1 MKKSIPLIIWII
13 ITAVGCGSPKPDV
26 YLYRNQK
33 FFSIFEDKQ
42 EVFLTAD
49 RFFRKSGYTVR
60 HINFSKFTDLSK
72 ESDIVKNR
80 TKALPEGAI
89 FWTDNL
95 QMTVFIN
102 NLKSSQSTNYKLI
115 SYHYDTFQKDNLP
128 SQTLIN
134 FYPNIAVIYRAI
146 IREIK
151 HLSNTEDFNDVMYIY
166 SSSYPL
172 PAKIADLLKKDY
184 PTVKIS
190 NCTSKGAV
198 KNAINNSAEQ
208 YKAFIVFCFD
218 YNVALAEFDAKTL
231 GNKKITEIMTNYGE
245 EYQYIGRSILLD
257 EPILADHALH
267 SKELHRYLSGQ
278 PVIVEQKD
286 KNIKETKPTVKSNII
301 NVPLNYNNIVRVVT
315 QTMHRERIGV
325 KLEELIKENNK
336 KKEEAEKKKKKQEEE
351 KMQKKE

>member
-13 ITAVGCGSPKPDV
+13 ITTVSCGSPKPDV

-33 FFSIFEDKQ
+33 FFSVFEDKQ

-49 RFFRKSGYTVR
+49 RFFRKSGYNVR

-72 ESDIVKNR
+72 ETDIVKNR
-80 TKALPEGAI
+80 TKVLPQGAI

-102 NLKSSQSTNYKLI
+102 NLKSFQSANYKLI
-115 SYHYDTFQKDNLP
+115 SYHYDTFQKDSLP

-134 FYPNIAVIYRAI
+134 FYPDIAVIYHAI
-146 IREIK
+146 LREIK
-151 HLSNTEDFNDVMYIY
+151 HLSNTKDFNDVMYIY

-198 KNAINNSAEQ
+198 KSAINNSAEQ
-208 YKAFIVFCFD
+208 Y
-218 YNVALAEFDAKTL
+218 
-231 GNKKITEIMTNYGE
+231 
-245 EYQYIGRSILLD
+245 
-257 EPILADHALH
+257 
-267 SKELHRYLSGQ
+267 
-278 PVIVEQKD
+278 
-286 KNIKETKPTVKSNII
+286 
-301 NVPLNYNNIVRVVT
+301 
-315 QTMHRERIGV
+315 
-325 KLEELIKENNK
+325 
-336 KKEEAEKKKKKQEEE
+336 
-351 KMQKKE
+351 